1 LALYLRLGA
10 SVNLLLVMNSGL
22 GLKLTTEINE
32 LFDREH
38 KPPHSDGMGRPYDRL
53 ITLGS
58 SLLRRPK
65 L

>member
-1 LALYLRLGA
+1 
-10 SVNLLLVMNSGL
+10 MNSGL
-22 GLKLTTEINE
+22 SLKLTTEINQ

-38 KPPHSDGMGRPYDRL
+38 KPPLSDEMGRPYDRL
-53 ITLGS
+53 VTLGS